1 MFAPVKSSWVNEQRA
16 EVPGWGETV
25 ESIETASVPSFPRP
39 RVSGEDLEIRRLLRL
54 ARVHLGLELAAVVEV
69 IGDEVALRAVD
80 CGQTTLNFLLG
91 QRLPAEASYTQR
103 ILAGTLPAYLADT
116 HWHPVTRD
124 LATTRVHGVGSYA
137 AAPVTPGVLIVCA
150 SGTAT
155 PGLDERAT
163 QFLALLAEVIG
174 EQVRRGPLGE
184 AGRIHEAL
192 DGGRFRMV
200 YQPIVDLCHGGVVG
214 YEALARFD
222 DPGFPTPAHAF
233 EAASRA
239 GIGVQLELLTMRS
252 ALKQLPAVPAG
263 GRLNVN
269 LSAEAL
275 MTPSVVDVLLHH
287 AQYPLSVE
295 ITEHTQVPDYASL
308 AEPLEH
314 LRRAG
319 VEIVVDD
326 AGAGFANFVH
336 LLKLRP
342 SVIKLDIEIVRGV
355 DRDPMRL
362 ALTRSLVGFA
372 IEAKVALV
380 AEGIETDGELQ
391 TLRALGVPFGQ
402 GFIVGRP
409 AELPSV

>member
-1 MFAPVKSSWVNEQRA
+1 M
-16 EVPGWGETV
+16 PGWGGTL
-25 ESIETASVPSFPRP
+25 ESTETASAPSFPRP

-54 ARVHLGLELAAVVEV
+54 ARVHLGMELAAVVEV
-69 IGDEVALRAVD
+69 IRDQVVLRAVD
-80 CGQTTLNFLLG
+80 CGQTTLNFLLD
-91 QRLPAEASYTQR
+91 QRLPAEGSYTQR
-103 ILAGTLPAYLADT
+103 ILAGTVPAHLADT

-124 LATTRVHGVGSYA
+124 LPATRAHGVGSYA
-137 AAPVTPGVLIVCA
+137 AAPIGAGLLLICA
-150 SGTAT
+150 SGVGT

-163 QFLALLAEVIG
+163 QFLALLAEVVN

-184 AGRIHEAL
+184 SGRIHEAL
-192 DGGRFRMV
+192 DGARFRMV
-200 YQPIVDLCHGGVVG
+200 YQPIVNLEHGGVVG

-239 GIGVQLELLTMRS
+239 GVGVQLELLTMRS
-252 ALKQLPAVPAG
+252 ALQQLPAMPAG

-275 MTPSVVDVLLHH
+275 MTPSVVELVLRH
-287 AQYPLSVE
+287 AHYPLSVE
-295 ITEHTQVPDYASL
+295 ITEHTQVRDYASL
-308 AEPLEH
+308 SEPLEH

-342 SVIKLDIEIVRGV
+342 SVMKLDIEIVRGV
-355 DRDPMRL
+355 DQDPMRL

-372 IEAKVALV
+372 LEAKVALV

-391 TLRALGVPFGQ
+391 TLRSLGVPFGQ

-409 AELPSV
+409 ADLPAA

>member
-1 MFAPVKSSWVNEQRA
+1 
-16 EVPGWGETV
+16 V
-25 ESIETASVPSFPRP
+25 ESTETAAVPSFPRP

-54 ARVHLGLELAAVVEV
+54 ARVHLGMEFAAVVEV
-69 IGDEVALRAVD
+69 LGNEVALRAVD
-80 CGQTTLNFLLG
+80 CGQTTLNFLLDR
-91 QRLPAEASYTQR
+91 RLPADGTYAQR
-103 ILAGTLPAYLADT
+103 ILAGTLPAHLADT
-116 HWHPVTRD
+116 HWHPGTRD
-124 LATTRVHGVGSYA
+124 LPSTRVNGVGSYA
-137 AAPVTPGVLIVCA
+137 AAPIGPTALLVCA
-150 SGTAT
+150 SGVST
-155 PGLDERAT
+155 PGLDERAP
-163 QFLALLAEVIG
+163 QFLALLAEVLG
-174 EQVRRGPLGE
+174 DQMRRSHLWEP
-184 AGRIHEAL
+184 GRIHEAL
-192 DGGRFRMV
+192 DAARFRMV
-200 YQPIVDLCHGGVVG
+200 YQPIVDLAHGSVVG

-233 EAASRA
+233 EAATRA
-239 GIGVQLELLTMRS
+239 GVGVQLELLTMRS
-252 ALKQLPAVPAG
+252 ALAQLPDVPAG

-275 MTPSVVDVLLHH
+275 MTPTVVELLLHH

-295 ITEHTQVPDYASL
+295 ITEHTQVRDYGSL
-308 AEPLEH
+308 AEPLEQ

-372 IEAKVALV
+372 AEAKVSLV

-391 TLRALGVPFGQ
+391 TLRAIGVGFGQ

-409 AELPSV
+409 ADLPAA